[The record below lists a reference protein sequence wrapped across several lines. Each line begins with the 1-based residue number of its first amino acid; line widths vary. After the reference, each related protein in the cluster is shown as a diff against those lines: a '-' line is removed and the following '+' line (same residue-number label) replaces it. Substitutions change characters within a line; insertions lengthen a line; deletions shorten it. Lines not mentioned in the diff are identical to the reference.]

1 MAQSILKFTRTTIN
15 DFAIIKNGVDDRI
28 EIIQHVDT
36 GFYNI
41 TKMLKLVSG
50 LKREEQNDDATRI
63 PVGSEK
69 GNLGEFP

>member
-1 MAQSILKFTRTTIN
+1 MAQSILKFTRTTID

-50 LKREEQNDDATRI
+50 LKREEQNDDTTRI